1 MRTFLPSATRRSTT
15 CEPMKPAPPVT
26 RIVTANRSL
35 TAQTRRTSQ
44 TWGLR
49 KPPGVAGGH
58 PSSRGA
64 QRLGPVET
72 AAAER
77 SHRRGPDVR
86 HGHVGRSAAE
96 HERSHRERLA
106 CSLTR
111 PQLRYLVVELHPVAA
126 PRKGEVAEG
135 RKELIRP
142 VELVA
147 ERAHRAAVDG
157 DPHPSAKRPTQPHA
171 VAAGAGHVYVGLE

>member
-15 CEPMKPAPPVT
+15 WEPMKPAPPVT

-35 TAQTRRTSQ
+35 TAQTRRPSQ

-77 SHRRGPDVR
+77 SHLRGPDVR
-86 HGHVGRSAAE
+86 HGHVGGSVAE
-96 HERSHRERLA
+96 HERCHRERLA
-106 CSLTR
+106 CSLART
-111 PQLRYLVVELHPVAA
+111 QLRYLVVELDAVAA
-126 PRKGEVAEG
+126 RRKGELAE
-135 RKELIRP
+135 RREQLIRP

-147 ERAHRAAVDG
+147 KRAHPA
-157 DPHPSAKRPTQPHA
+157 
-171 VAAGAGHVYVGLE
+171 